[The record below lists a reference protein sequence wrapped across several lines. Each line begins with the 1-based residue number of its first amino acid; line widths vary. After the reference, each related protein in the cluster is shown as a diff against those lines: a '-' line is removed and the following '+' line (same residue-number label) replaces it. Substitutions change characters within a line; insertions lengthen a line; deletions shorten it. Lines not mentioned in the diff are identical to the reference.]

1 MSVHL
6 HPHSLLLP
14 IVGYHVTSHVKP
26 RAMQSALCSAHLMD
40 PHLCRYP
47 SDPSSSL
54 SFPLSLWS
62 LQPYIEFSRLY

>member
-26 RAMQSALCSAHLMD
+26 RAMQSALSSAHLMD
-40 PHLCRYP
+40 AAILPIHPL
-47 SDPSSSL
+47 L
-54 SFPLSLWS
+54 SFPLSLLDHS
-62 LQPYIEFSRLY
+62 NHIEFSRLY